1 MASLY
6 TRSADRKRL
15 AIEAMH
21 KLSNDERTSIPSP
34 GQKVREQAE
43 KTVRAVP

>member
-6 TRSADRKRL
+6 TRSADRQRL

-21 KLSNDERTSIPSP
+21 KLVNDDGTSIPAP
-34 GQKVREQAE
+34 RHP
-43 KTVRAVP
+43 VRAAGEKAK